1 MGTKYDQVK
10 AMIRGRG
17 KMSQGY
23 RTTDRRGGRVTKNSL
38 RKQLRFGGRPFRL
51 AAALLLASLSLAYPQ
66 APALAAGTWSETGPL
81 ATARYLH
88 TTTRL
93 TDGRVLVAGGQ
104 ADGGGYLASA
114 EIFNPATGT
123 WSGTGNLATARGGH
137 TATLLADGR
146 VLVAGGGAPG
156 AINSVEIFN
165 PATGTWSGVG
175 PLPVPRSWHTATL
188 LADGRVLVAGGIN
201 PMGDNLASAE
211 LFNPATLTW
220 SSTNSMVTA
229 HMDHTATL
237 LANGRV
243 LVVGPSVIPGNLVN
257 AEMYTPATGTWAAT
271 GNPNTN
277 RYGHTATLL
286 ANGLVLVA
294 GGWRGGENIY
304 SSAEI
309 FSPGRGTWRL
319 TGNMTSARISHT
331 ATLLPDGRVL
341 VAGGNNFSTLSSAE
355 LYDPALETWSAADAL
370 TYGHQNHTATL
381 LLDDRVLVTGG
392 TNNFSSELFDPQS
405 YVKNGSF
412 ETEAFFPDPY
422 GLDLIAYWTEW
433 GYIKYRGDWQP
444 AEGTFSLDLNKASPG
459 SIGQSIDTVP
469 GKKYLVTFALAGN
482 PESGPA
488 VKTLRVSAG
497 TQFHDFSFDITGKS
511 IYNMGW
517 TKKSWTFSAEGVLT
531 NLVFQS
537 LTSGSFGPALD
548 NVRVIQDTQLS
559 HLPPLLLLL
568 N

>member
-1 MGTKYDQVK
+1 M
-10 AMIRGRG
+10 
-17 KMSQGY
+17 
-23 RTTDRRGGRVTKNSL
+23 TKNSL
-38 RKQLRFGGRPFRL
+38 KKQLRFGGRPFRL

-81 ATARYLH
+81 ATARYGY

-123 WSGTGNLATARGGH
+123 WSGTGNLPTARGGH

-156 AINSVEIFN
+156 AINFVEIFN

-175 PLPVPRSWHTATL
+175 PLAFRRGGHTATL
-188 LADGRVLVAGGIN
+188 LPDGRVLVAGGIN

-220 SSTNSMVTA
+220 SSTNSMVTT
-229 HMDHTATL
+229 HMNHTATL

-257 AEMYTPATGTWAAT
+257 AEIYTPATGTWAAT

-277 RYGHTATLL
+277 RYMHTVTLL
-286 ANGLVLVA
+286 ANGLVLMA
-294 GGWRGGENIY
+294 GGLHGSENII

-309 FSPGRGTWRL
+309 FSPGRGTWRY
-319 TGNMTSARISHT
+319 TGNMTSARINHT

-381 LLDDRVLVTGG
+381 LLDGRVLVAGG
-392 TNNFSSELFDPQS
+392 TNNSSSELFDPQN
-405 YVKNGSF
+405 YIKNSSF
-412 ETEAFFPDPY
+412 ETWSMNVDGTTNTIYSWHVY
-422 GLDLIAYWTEW
+422 GLGIVRE
-433 GYIKYRGDWQP
+433 DWQA
-444 AEGTFSLDLNKASPG
+444 AEGRFSLDLNRTNPRN
-459 SIGQSIDTVP
+459 IGQSIDTVP

-482 PESGPA
+482 PEGGPA

-531 NLVFQS
+531 NLLFQS

-548 NVRVIQDTQLS
+548 NVRVIQDNQLS